1 MAALPAPSWRGGRLS
16 APGATN
22 DPSRLTPFIRIQYV
36 TRCRDAREQ
45 ANTQRREGRLAVRA
59 LGSSTWRGA
68 KPLLQ
73 YRRGRMLEVAFL
85 HIKLSSP
92 VVCFGCSRL
101 FWVFFECAGRAGRE
115 GERTHT
121 DTHAGSGTRHAEEH
135 SEVADGEIK
144 GWRGHSG
151 FKRDSKKGRVQ
162 VWRRRLPEALPGRAH
177 GLRAQGGDG
186 VEG

>member
-36 TRCRDAREQ
+36 TRCRDACEQ

-85 HIKLSSP
+85 HIKFSSP

-121 DTHAGSGTRHAEEH
+121 DTHAGSGTRHAEKH
-135 SEVADGEIK
+135 SEVAEVGNQRLAGAYWFQK
-144 GWRGHSG
+144 GFQKGKGAGAAGAGAWRGGAACQKHCQG
-151 FKRDSKKGRVQ
+151 
-162 VWRRRLPEALPGRAH
+162 AH
-177 GLRAQGGDG
+177 TG
-186 VEG
+186 